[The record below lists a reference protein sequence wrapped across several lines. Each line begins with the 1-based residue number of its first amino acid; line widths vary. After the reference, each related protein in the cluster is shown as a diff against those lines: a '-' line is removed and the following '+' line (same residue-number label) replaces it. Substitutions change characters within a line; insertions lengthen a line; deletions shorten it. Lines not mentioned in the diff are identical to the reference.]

1 MISPNDVSLIIFD
14 TDGTITP
21 SIKPV
26 YEAIK
31 RAFTKANW
39 EVSFSEADIE
49 QYFGTTGGELY
60 KFIVPRVESWEDVRE
75 RARQEYAASFREF
88 ASTYPGVRETLATLR
103 RRDYRLVMYSNAS
116 TVYFGIVKSALDIE
130 KYFDYTE
137 CICENNMTKIE
148 LIRKIKDR
156 FGGMEAAVIGDR
168 IHDIEAARETGSLS
182 IGVLFGYGKD
192 EPEQADMTI
201 RKFNDLLDIFDR
213 RLTIFE

>member
-1 MISPNDVSLIIFD
+1 
-14 TDGTITP
+14 
-21 SIKPV
+21 
-26 YEAIK
+26 
-31 RAFTKANW
+31 
-39 EVSFSEADIE
+39 
-49 QYFGTTGGELY
+49 
-60 KFIVPRVESWEDVRE
+60 
-75 RARQEYAASFREF
+75 
-88 ASTYPGVRETLATLR
+88 
-103 RRDYRLVMYSNAS
+103 
-116 TVYFGIVKSALDIE
+116 
-130 KYFDYTE
+130 
-137 CICENNMTKIE
+137 MTKIE